1 MPYAL
6 RLYFF
11 PLFLPGP
18 IFFLEGLRFRVS
30 DLDFLDPVEESDH
43 DVGESVCSSL

>member
-18 IFFLEGLRFRVS
+18 IFVLEGLRFRVEANS
-30 DLDFLDPVEESDH
+30 PNL
-43 DVGESVCSSL
+43 